1 MPLLILAY
9 QKEPFTEKSSS
20 MNWKNYRSL
29 LLFILPIILPLGGC
43 SVYSFTGA
51 SLVNNEQTISIQQFY
66 NNALLG
72 PSTMSQVFT
81 EKIRDY
87 FQQNTSLTLVENNGD
102 LQFDG
107 YISNYTVNP
116 VAPTAGPDGLQISST
131 SRIQITIKTT
141 YVNIKN
147 DQFDF
152 DQNFSFFVDFDSEN
166 IDLASNEDQFVEEIF
181 DQIILD
187 IFNASVANW

>member
-1 MPLLILAY
+1 
-9 QKEPFTEKSSS
+9 
-20 MNWKNYRSL
+20 MNWKNYKSL

-116 VAPTAGPDGLQISST
+116 VAPTAGPDGLQVSST
-131 SRIQITIKTT
+131 SRVQITIKAT